1 MTPSSNLRAENHADS
16 MCDLG
21 HFGVN
26 IAGRIWR
33 RNTTHGICQR
43 VVRDM
48 GANHRMCDMKDES
61 NIVISEK
68 RYIGSDKN
76 CSVQVIVETAG
87 ALGPNYSVRALC
99 ADQSDPSKTNIA
111 NLIIRPQNNDRI
123 SVGKA
128 FDELKSYHRCPVK

>member
-1 MTPSSNLRAENHADS
+1 MRIACVILAISALTSQAAFGDEIRRTAFASAL
-16 MCDLG
+16 LG
-21 HFGVN
+21 TWART
-26 IAGRIWR
+26 IEL
-33 RNTTHGICQR
+33 
-43 VVRDM
+43 
-48 GANHRMCDMKDES
+48 CDMKDES

>member
-1 MTPSSNLRAENHADS
+1 MRIACVILAISALTSQAAFSDEIRRTAFASTL
-16 MCDLG
+16 LG
-21 HFGVN
+21 TWART
-26 IAGRIWR
+26 IEL
-33 RNTTHGICQR
+33 
-43 VVRDM
+43 
-48 GANHRMCDMKDES
+48 CDMKDES

-111 NLIIRPQNNDRI
+111 NLIIRPQNSDRI